1 MKDFTRLPGKL
12 GSARRLL
19 RAQMLAVA
27 LSFTALGVAAP
38 AVAQAA
44 LGYEPDGANPSIAL
58 AGELPHGVAIDQ
70 ASQRIYVSVLSTNTS
85 TGASGQI
92 DQLESTGAPT
102 AASPFALGTEAFPT
116 GVAVNPITQGI
127 YVAQFIASTPQ
138 GNKGSSKI
146 VQLSAAGTM
155 GTEFATSNNP
165 GKAPQIATDS
175 AGNVYF
181 PSDATNA
188 VQVFNSAGV
197 LQSTIS
203 CAGCPGGAFGNPA
216 SVAVDSVGNV
226 YVVDLETDRV
236 VKFTHSGSSYSFASV
251 LQSGRGAVAVGVDPA
266 DNAVF
271 VGDLSAGEYH
281 VVAYDSAAV
290 QFDDFGGGLFGA
302 PSQGPAGAG
311 QIAVNATTHKLY
323 VSEPNTH
330 KLLVFAKVTIHPPVA
345 STNPASFVGQVSARL
360 NATVNPKFHAVTS
373 CRFEY
378 TNATDFQ
385 TNGYTNAIDAPC
397 SSLPSG
403 SEDVVVNATPTG
415 LSPSTTYHYR
425 VVAANNAGSVEGSD
439 ATFTTLPTT
448 AATVTTEAAS
458 SVTQIGA
465 TLNGKVNPHGGSVS
479 DCHFEYGVG
488 LSYATSVPC
497 TAVGVVTTDVAQKK
511 TVAGLSANTTY
522 HYRLVVTSNAG
533 LVNGNDREFTTP
545 PPAPLVT
552 TEAASGITQ
561 TAATLAG
568 TIDPKGGAASCRFE
582 YGTTAAY
589 GTAAAC
595 ATDPG
600 AGEGPVPEQLS
611 LTGLNAGTTYHYRL
625 VGTNGGGSTNG
636 LDLSFTTLPPP
647 SLPPI
652 VQPLPQPQLPA
663 PKPKPLKCKKGF
675 HKKKVHGK
683 VRCVKIKRR
692 KSGRR

>member
-1 MKDFTRLPGKL
+1 MREFTRLPGKL
-12 GSARRLL
+12 GNARRLL
-19 RAQMLAVA
+19 RARVMALA
-27 LSFTALGVAAP
+27 LSLTTMGLVAP

-44 LGYEPDGANPSIAL
+44 LGYEPDGSTPSIAL

-70 ASQRIYVSVLSTNTS
+70 ANQRIYVSMLSTDSS

-92 DQLESTGAPT
+92 DQLESTGVPT
-102 AASPFALGTEAFPT
+102 SASPFALGPEAFPT
-116 GVAVNPITQGI
+116 GVAVNPVTQGI
-127 YVAQFIASTPQ
+127 YAVQFIGSTPQ

-146 VQLSAAGTM
+146 VQFSAAGVM

-165 GKAPQIATDS
+165 GKSSQIATDAS
-175 AGNVYF
+175 GNVYF

-197 LQSTIS
+197 LQGTIS

-251 LQSGRGAVAVGVDPA
+251 LQSGRGAAAVGVDPS

-271 VGDLSAGEYH
+271 VGDLYSGEYH
-281 VVAYDSAAV
+281 IVAYNSAAV
-290 QFDDFGGGLFGA
+290 QFDDFGGGLFA
-302 PSQGPAGAG
+302 TPSQGVGGAG

-323 VSEPNTH
+323 VSEPNQD
-330 KLLVFAKVTIHPPVA
+330 KLLVFARVTIHPPVA
-345 STNPASFVGQVSARL
+345 ATNPASFVGQVSASL
-360 NATVNPKFHAVTS
+360 NATVNPNFHALIS
-373 CRFEY
+373 CHFEY

-385 TNGYTNAIDAPC
+385 ANGYTNAIDAPC
-397 SSLPSG
+397 SSLPGG
-403 SEDVVVNATPTG
+403 SEGVAVSATPTG
-415 LSPSTTYHYR
+415 LSPATTYHYR
-425 VVAANNAGSVEGSD
+425 VVAANNAGAVEGSD
-439 ATFTTLPTT
+439 TTFTTLPATP
-448 AATVTTEAAS
+448 ATVTTEAAS
-458 SVTQIGA
+458 GVTQAGA
-465 TLNGKVNPHGGSVS
+465 ALNGKVNPHGGSVS

-488 LSYATSVPC
+488 LSYVTSVPC
-497 TAVGVVTTDVAQKK
+497 ATAVGVVTTDVAEKK

-545 PPAPLVT
+545 PLAPVVT

-568 TIDPKGGAASCRFE
+568 TINPKGGTASCRFE
-582 YGTTAAY
+582 YGKTATYGTTAP
-589 GTAAAC
+589 C
-595 ATDPG
+595 VTDPG
-600 AGEGPVPEQLS
+600 AGEGPVSEQVN
-611 LTGLNAGTTYHYRL
+611 LTGLSAGTTYHYRL
-625 VGTNGGGSTNG
+625 VGTNGGGTTNG
-636 LDLSFTTLPPP
+636 LDLSFTTLPAPSVPP
-647 SLPPI
+647 L
-652 VQPLPQPQLPA
+652 VQPLPQPQLPT
-663 PKPKPLKCKKGF
+663 PKPLKCKRGF

-683 VRCVKIKRR
+683 VRCVKVKHRKR
-692 KSGRR
+692 GRR